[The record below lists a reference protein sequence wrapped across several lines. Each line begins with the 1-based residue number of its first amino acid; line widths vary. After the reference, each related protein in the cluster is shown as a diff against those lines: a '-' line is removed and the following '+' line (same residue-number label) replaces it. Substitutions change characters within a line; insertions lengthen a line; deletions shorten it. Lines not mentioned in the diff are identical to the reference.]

1 MDTEDKAAWC
11 AHGAEQEIQFV
22 NNSALAGITAAI
34 NPAKTT
40 DKYSH
45 DLLLT
50 IPADLKSVRTPLFLA
65 DDLYGIDPQYAVTF
79 NDKDGHR
86 YARLYP
92 NLLIVFD
99 VRWDITRKELAG
111 RARTVE
117 PMHVTHAGFLND
129 VRRAI
134 VEDGCKSLAYKRRVD
149 DRAGNAQVSWVFDV
163 RRLARLAP
171 ARSPE

>member
-1 MDTEDKAAWC
+1 MDTEDKSAWC
-11 AHGAEQEIQFV
+11 AHGAAQEIQFV
-22 NNSALAGITAAI
+22 KDGTPAGIRAAI
-34 NPAKTT
+34 NPAKTA
-40 DKYSH
+40 DKYTH

-50 IPADLKSVRTPLFLA
+50 VPADLKSVRTPLFLA

-79 NDKDGHR
+79 NDKDGRR
-86 YARLYP
+86 YSSLYP

-99 VRWDITRKELAG
+99 VRWDTTSKQLAG
-111 RARTVE
+111 QTRTVE
-117 PMHVTHAGFLND
+117 PMHITHAGFLFD

-134 VEDGCKSLAYKRRVD
+134 VEDGCKSIAYKRRVD

-171 ARSPE
+171 HGSR